1 MMNVS
6 PNGVSFIAGWEKYA
20 ATPYRDLNGFW
31 TWGYGHLQ
39 MPGETRPAFIS
50 QPNALALLKNDL
62 GQFVGIANNALKVA
76 VSQNQFDA
84 FISILMNVG
93 PGVPKVKDGIILL
106 KSGTQSTLLKDIN
119 ARLFPAAALQFL
131 LWDQANGRKVQ
142 GLLNRR
148 QAESK
153 LFQQPDTPVLAYNP
167 TT

>member
-50 QPNALALLKNDL
+50 QPDAQALLQKDL

-84 FISILMNVG
+84 FISILMNVERYAVH
-93 PGVPKVKDGIILL
+93 PAERHQCPPVPRRSPAVSAVG
-106 KSGTQSTLLKDIN
+106 SG
-119 ARLFPAAALQFL
+119 
-131 LWDQANGRKVQ
+131 
-142 GLLNRR
+142 RR
-148 QAESK
+148 QEGAGAVE
-153 LFQQPDTPVLAYNP
+153 PP
-167 TT
+167 TGRE